1 MEGSTEKEEK
11 LARAISAG
19 SRREI
24 LRLLVDQELTV
35 KEIAKETR
43 LSVSLASRHLQLLSD
58 LGFLLTRK
66 EGIYRHY
73 SLKMKEIKE
82 LLTCYDKVLR
92 KYDA

>member
-1 MEGSTEKEEK
+1 MEEKEER

-24 LRLLVDQELTV
+24 LRLLANQELTV
-35 KEIAKETR
+35 KEIASKTK

-58 LGFLLTRK
+58 LGFLSSRR

-73 SLKMKEIKE
+73 SLKIKEIKE
-82 LLTCYDKVLR
+82 LLNSYDKVLK
-92 KYDA
+92 KYED